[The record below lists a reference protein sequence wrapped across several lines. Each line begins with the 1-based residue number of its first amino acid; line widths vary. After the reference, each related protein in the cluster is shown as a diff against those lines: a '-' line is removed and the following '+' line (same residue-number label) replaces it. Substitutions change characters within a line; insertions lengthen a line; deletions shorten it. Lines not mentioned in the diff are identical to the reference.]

1 MLSILIDNTM
11 QARTSS
17 TVHQQAFDPYKSLVT
32 TTLDTQPSADERGE
46 SITET
51 QLKNLKALKN
61 TIQNIR
67 INRNITVLLVI
78 HFAMITTAPQ
88 TN

>member
-17 TVHQQAFDPYKSLVT
+17 TVHQQAFDPYKPLVT

-46 SITET
+46 SIIET

-61 TIQNIR
+61 TIQDR
-67 INRNITVLLVI
+67 SINRNITVLLVI
-78 HFAMITTAPQ
+78 HFVLITTAPQ